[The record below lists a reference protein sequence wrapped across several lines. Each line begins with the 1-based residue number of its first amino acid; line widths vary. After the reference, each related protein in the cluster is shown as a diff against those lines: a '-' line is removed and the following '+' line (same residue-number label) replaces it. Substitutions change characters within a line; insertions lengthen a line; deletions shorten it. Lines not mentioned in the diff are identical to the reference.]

1 MGKEP
6 GGRAGDAWGGFAAML
21 VALPSAIGYGLAV
34 VKALPGQEG
43 KGALMGLLGV
53 IAVGLVASLMGGAR
67 RLISAPCGPAA
78 AVLGALG
85 LELSR
90 GGLAPERILLC
101 LGHVGHHGA
110 GLLGA
115 VLQFAY
121 GAVGGGKLI
130 KFIPYPVVA
139 GYLSGVGIVLFATY
153 VPKFL
158 GTPDGMHPWVGL
170 VAPGTW
176 QVPGV
181 LVGLATIAGMV
192 FGPRLTRRVPG
203 VVLGLGAGLVT
214 YALLGISDHEL
225 RSLEGNHLV
234 IGAVKASPSDL
245 AASFGDR
252 WRAFGGLSAA
262 DLGLLVV
269 PAITLS
275 VLLSIDTLKTC
286 VVVDALTRSRHDS
299 NRVLRGQGLGNLAS
313 SLLGGMPGAGTMGA
327 TLVNI
332 NSGGTTPRA
341 GVLEGVFALLAFVLF
356 GGFLP
361 GLPNLVAWIPK
372 AALAGIIMVVSFRM
386 IDRHSLDLLKH
397 RTTVLDFVVITAVVL
412 TAATVSLIAASGV
425 GLALAIMLFI
435 REQIRGSVVRL
446 KVAGNR
452 VSSRRSRHA
461 GQAAVLQEKGAQAT
475 VCELQGPLFFGT
487 TDQLFSIL
495 EEDLKTCRYL
505 VLDLKRVTSVDY
517 TAAHMLEQIESMFTD
532 RGAFLL
538 FSSMPATLPTGT
550 DLQAYFDHLG
560 LVKRERNVR
569 VFDEAD
575 DAIEWY
581 EDRILEEAGLGE
593 DVSAPPLD
601 LGDFDLFRELDPEA
615 MASLAGAVDGRSLK
629 AGEAAFRRG
638 DAGDEVFLIR
648 RGRVEILLPLGGGRN
663 HHVATFSRQ
672 GFFGDMAFLD
682 KGTRSADAVAV
693 KETDLFVLSRRR
705 FDELSRRHP
714 ALGAIVFARL
724 ARILAHRLRQTDA
737 ELQALEGA

>member
-1 MGKEP
+1 VAPGMGKEP

-34 VKALPGQEG
+34 VKALPGQEAR
-43 KGALMGLLGV
+43 GALMGLLGV
-53 IAVGLVASLMGGAR
+53 IAIGLVASAMGGAR

-90 GGLAPERILLC
+90 GGLAPEKILLC
-101 LGHVGHHGA
+101 LGLV

-121 GAVGGGKLI
+121 GAIGGGKLI

-158 GTPDGMHPWVGL
+158 GTPDKMHPWVGL
-170 VAPGTW
+170 VALWTW

-181 LVGLATIAGMV
+181 LVGIATIIGMV
-192 FGPRLTRRVPG
+192 FGPRLTKRVPG
-203 VVLGLGAGLVT
+203 VVLGLAAGFLA
-214 YALLGISDHEL
+214 YALLAFSDPEMRAL
-225 RSLEGNHLV
+225 KGNHLV
-234 IGAVKASPSDL
+234 IGAVSASPSDL

-252 WRAFGGLSAA
+252 WRALGRMGTD

-286 VVVDALTRSRHDS
+286 VVVDALTRTRHDS

-313 SLLGGMPGAGTMGA
+313 SVLGGMPGAGTMGA

-361 GLPNLVAWIPK
+361 GFPDLVAWVPK

-386 IDRHSLDLLKH
+386 VDRHSLDLLKH
-397 RTTVLDFVVITAVVL
+397 RTTVLDFLVILAVVV

-435 REQIRGSVVRL
+435 REQIRGSVVRT
-446 KVAGNR
+446 KVPGNK
-452 VSSRRSRHA
+452 VSSKRSRPA
-461 GQAAVLQEKGAQAT
+461 AQVAVLQAKGAEAT
-475 VCELQGPLFFGT
+475 VCELQGTLFFGT
-487 TDQLFSIL
+487 TDQLFTIL

-505 VLDLKRVTSVDY
+505 VLDLRKVTSVDY
-517 TAAHMLEQIESMFTD
+517 TAAHMLEQIEAMFTD

-538 FSSMPATLPTGT
+538 FSHLPATLPTGT

-560 LVKRERNVR
+560 LVKRDRNVR
-569 VFDEAD
+569 VFDEVD

-581 EDRILEEAGLGE
+581 EDRILDEAGLGE
-593 DVSAPPLD
+593 DVSAPALD
-601 LGDFDLFRELDPEA
+601 LGEFELFREMDPEV
-615 MASLAGAVDGRSLK
+615 MASLAGAIERRSLK
-629 AGEAAFRRG
+629 SGEAAFRRG
-638 DAGDEVFLIR
+638 DAGDEIFLIR

-682 KGTRSADAVAV
+682 RGHRSADSVAV
-693 KETDLFVLSRRR
+693 KETDLFVLSRAR
-705 FDELSRRHP
+705 FDALSHRHP
-714 ALGAIVFARL
+714 ALGAVFFARL
-724 ARILAHRLRQTDA
+724 ARILAVRLRQTDA

>member
-1 MGKEP
+1 MVKEP
-6 GGRAGDAWGGFAAML
+6 GGRAGDAWGGFAAMM

-43 KGALMGLLGV
+43 KGALAGLLGV
-53 IAVGLVASLMGGAR
+53 IAIGLVAPLCGGAS

-85 LELSR
+85 LTLVEA
-90 GGLAPERILLC
+90 GLEPGKVLLC
-101 LGHVGHHGA
+101 LGLVGLA
-110 GLLGA
+110 GA

-121 GAVGGGKLI
+121 GAIGGGRLI

-158 GTPDGMHPWVGL
+158 GTPADVSGWAGL
-170 VAPGTW
+170 LTPSAW
-176 QVPGV
+176 QVPGI
-181 LVGLATIAGMV
+181 LVGVATIAGMV
-192 FGPRLTRRVPG
+192 LGPAITRRVPG
-203 VVLGLGAGLVT
+203 VILGLGAGLVA
-214 YALLGISDHEL
+214 YAVLGAFHPHL
-225 RSLEGNHLV
+225 RTLEGNHLV
-234 IGAVKASPSDL
+234 IGAVSSSPAAL
-245 AASFGDR
+245 GASFADR
-252 WRAFGGLSAA
+252 WTAFGSLTSG

-269 PAITLS
+269 PALTLS

-286 VVVDALTRSRHDS
+286 VVVDALTRTRHDS

-327 TLVNI
+327 TAVNLS
-332 NSGGTTPRA
+332 SGGTTPLS
-341 GVLEGVFALLAFVLF
+341 GILMGTFSLLAFVFF

-386 IDRHSLDLLKH
+386 IDRRGLDLLKH
-397 RTTVLDFVVITAVVL
+397 RSTVLDFVVILAVVV
-412 TAATVSLIAASGV
+412 TAATVSLIAASAV

-446 KVAGNR
+446 KMPGNR
-452 VSSRRSRHA
+452 VSSRRSRPA
-461 GQAAVLQEKGAQAT
+461 AQVAVLQEKGGSAT
-475 VCELQGPLFFGT
+475 LCELQGTLFFGT
-487 TDQLFSIL
+487 TDQLFTIL

-505 VLDLKRVTSVDY
+505 VLDLRRVTSLDY
-517 TAAHMLEQIESMFTD
+517 TAAHMLEQIESMLTD

-538 FSSMPATLPTGT
+538 FSHLPATLPTGK
-550 DLQAYFDHLG
+550 DLQAYFDQLG
-560 LVKRERNVR
+560 LVKRDRNVR
-569 VFDEAD
+569 VFEEVE

-593 DVSAPPLD
+593 DVSAPA
-601 LGDFDLFRELDPEA
+601 LGLGEFELFRELPPDVL
-615 MASLAGAVDGRSLK
+615 ASLAESVDQRTLRT
-629 AGEAAFRRG
+629 GEAAFHRG
-638 DAGDEVFLIR
+638 DAGDEIFLIR
-648 RGRVEILLPLGGGRN
+648 RGRVEILLPLEGGRH

-682 KGTRSADAVAV
+682 RGTRSADAVAA
-693 KETDLFVLSRRR
+693 KETDLYVLSRAR
-705 FDELSRRHP
+705 FDALSRRHP
-714 ALGAIVFARL
+714 AHGAVIFARL
-724 ARILAHRLRQTDA
+724 ARILAVRLRQTDA
-737 ELQALEGA
+737 ELQALESA